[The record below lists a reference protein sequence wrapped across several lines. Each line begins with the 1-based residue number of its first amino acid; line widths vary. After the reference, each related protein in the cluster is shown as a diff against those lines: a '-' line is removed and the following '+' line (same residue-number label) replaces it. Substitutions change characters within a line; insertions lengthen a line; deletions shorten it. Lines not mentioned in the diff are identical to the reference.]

1 MKTKNAILTV
11 KTICTDHQ
19 YNKIIF
25 TTKTMKFSIKD
36 FFSKCDQIRGFDH
49 IAKKIV
55 EKSNKENSKVIKNTF
70 LGKPGN
76 SESLKK

>member
-11 KTICTDHQ
+11 KTICTNHQ
-19 YNKIIF
+19 YNKTIF

-36 FFSKCDQIRGFDH
+36 FISKCDEIRGFDH
-49 IAKKIV
+49 IAKVV

-70 LGKPGN
+70 LSKSGK